1 MKALYYNAILGILLF
16 FPSFLKAQIRP
27 FEPLNPD
34 RIFFKG
40 KVVDTDNNALPK
52 VSIYIPGSMRGT
64 ISDSN
69 GNFYIDA
76 KPKETLY
83 FTYAGKEDAYR
94 QLQEKDTTGFI
105 VQMQP
110 RIQRLKNVHVR
121 KDKKIIEKGE
131 IPTYK
136 NGPNVKKNAFLG
148 LFAGLFASAGIFA
161 LLAMMSDFIK
171 TEDDITRYLEIPVLA
186 TVPDRK
192 DYIGKNK
199 KNGKKNKK
207 H

>member
-1 MKALYYNAILGILLF
+1 MPYLAYYY
-16 FPSFLKAQIRP
+16 SF
-27 FEPLNPD
+27 
-34 RIFFKG
+34 
-40 KVVDTDNNALPK
+40 PK

-131 IPTYK
+131 PY
-136 NGPNVKKNAFLG
+136 
-148 LFAGLFASAGIFA
+148 
-161 LLAMMSDFIK
+161 
-171 TEDDITRYLEIPVLA
+171 EDDRDGTFELVYADAYFPNASFFPCQLGSLPDKEVCVWK
-186 TVPDRK
+186 VPL
-192 DYIGKNK
+192 YCLSISI
-199 KNGKKNKK
+199 
-207 H
+207 